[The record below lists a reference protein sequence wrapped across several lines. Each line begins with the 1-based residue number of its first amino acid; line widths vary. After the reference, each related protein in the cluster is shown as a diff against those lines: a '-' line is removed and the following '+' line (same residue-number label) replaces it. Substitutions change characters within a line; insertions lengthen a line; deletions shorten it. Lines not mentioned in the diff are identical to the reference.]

1 MSTVKLVGSLVG
13 TPANIQI
20 YQSLTSLQIDSLGSG
35 LLLSKVISKAWV
47 MSSTSSSSGNET
59 EFSSPEN

>member
-1 MSTVKLVGSLVG
+1 VSTVKLVGSLVG
-13 TPANIQI
+13 T
-20 YQSLTSLQIDSLGSG
+20 LGSG

-47 MSSTSSSSGNET
+47 ISSTSSSGNET